1 MNAAH
6 TSEVLRNGL
15 ARVLEVW
22 RDRFGGAE
30 DPLFWALK
38 LELADVDLTVDPH
51 DVAKQVPAGLS
62 AEVMKSHRAV
72 NAYFDNVRY
81 ALLDPLT
88 KVWGTLANALRVA
101 ANIDSVTERQRQ
113 TFMFPAE
120 SLATF
125 FRAAHHDIKVAD
137 ALWHTFKPMPS
148 ADCQMLGALFNVHI
162 DVRLDGQTVVNIVRV
177 LGNEGPLT
185 GEESEAFATL
195 KNTGLVNAA
204 FRGLRG
210 QG

>member
-6 TSEVLRNGL
+6 TSEVMTTGIKRTLDC
-15 ARVLEVW
+15 W

-30 DPLFWALK
+30 DPLYWALK
-38 LELADVDLTVDPH
+38 LKLADAEEVGSEAIVREI
-51 DVAKQVPAGLS
+51 PARLQ
-62 AEVMKSHRAV
+62 AEVLRAHQQV

-88 KVWGTLANALRVA
+88 QVWGTLVNALRVA
-101 ANIDSVTERQRQ
+101 ANVNSVTARQREV
-113 TFMFPAE
+113 FRFPAE

-125 FRAAHHDIKVAD
+125 FRAAHHDIRVAD
-137 ALWHTFKPMPS
+137 ALWHSFKPMP
-148 ADCQMLGALFNVHI
+148 APDCQTLAALLNVHI
-162 DVRLDGQTVVNIVRV
+162 DARLDGATVLKIVRV

-185 GEESEAFATL
+185 SEESEALATL

>member
-1 MNAAH
+1 MNAAY
-6 TSEVLRNGL
+6 TSEVLKNGIT
-15 ARVLEVW
+15 RVLDVW
-22 RDRFGGAE
+22 RDRFGGGE
-30 DPLFWALK
+30 DPLYWGLRLK
-38 LELADVDLTVDPH
+38 LADAEVDGDCQA
-51 DVAKQVPAGLS
+51 VAKQVPASLQ
-62 AEVMKSHRAV
+62 AEVMRSHRAV

-101 ANIDSVTERQRQ
+101 AGIDSVTERQRQ
-113 TFMFPAE
+113 TFAFPAE
-120 SLATF
+120 SCATF

-148 ADCQMLGALFNVHI
+148 ADCQTLAALFNVHI
-162 DVRLDGQTVVNIVRV
+162 DVRLDGPTVINIVRV